1 MKQTSVTLRGGVA
14 AMLSVAMRLVAMLS
28 VALMLLTAAHLGAQQ
43 VHNAKYPKDPA
54 FAPLQKGDMGE
65 TITFTMENSK
75 IYAGT
80 SREITVY
87 VPKEYT
93 GKEPACLLVCLDG
106 VLFNAITVMQNLIR
120 SGEMPVTIGLFVQPG
135 IIYARSGEAGS
146 SSKAG
151 SGSKVGSGSK
161 AGSGIKAGSGAGE
174 SSSGAQKRVQRYN
187 RSNEFDRVDG
197 TFARFLEE
205 EVLPLVATL
214 KCSGGQPILISSNP
228 NNRAITGA
236 SSGAI
241 CAFSAAWF
249 RPDLFRRVYSS
260 VGTFVAMRG
269 GNQYPWIIRK
279 TEPKPLRIYLQDGV
293 NDAWNPL
300 FGEWWE
306 ANQLMESALD
316 FAGYELFF
324 KWDRGGHSIKHGTAL
339 FPDAMRW
346 LWRGW
351 PAAVECGS
359 SRNDMLQA
367 LLPEQQAAQRSQPWQ
382 RCSLTAEER
391 VLFEEAC
398 KSPME
403 AISPGGWSKAVAQK
417 GSMWIYSYTA
427 NNPGSPDT
435 EWENGLEFYYLHS
448 APNQIAFD
456 TEGDLYVASEIGIQ
470 VCDHNGRVR
479 AILNGPKGSVE
490 RMLFIGN
497 RLIVESGGELFCRVL
512 RAKGSRNP
520 FEEQLPK
527 SQGQG

>member
-1 MKQTSVTLRGGVA
+1 MNQTSVKLRGCVA
-14 AMLSVAMRLVAMLS
+14 AMLSVALI
-28 VALMLLTAAHLGAQQ
+28 LLTAAHLGAQQ

-54 FAPLQKGDMGE
+54 FAPLQKSDMGE

-106 VLFNAITVMQNLIR
+106 VLFNAITVMQNLIS

-135 IIYARSGEAGS
+135 VIYAR
-146 SSKAG
+146 
-151 SGSKVGSGSK
+151 
-161 AGSGIKAGSGAGE
+161 
-174 SSSGAQKRVQRYN
+174 SGAQKRVQRYN

-214 KCSGGQPILISSNP
+214 KCSGGQPLLISSNP

-260 VGTFVAMRG
+260 VGTFVSMRG

-351 PAAVECGS
+351 PAAVECGC

-391 VLFEEAC
+391 ALFEEAC
-398 KSPME
+398 KSPLE

-456 TEGDLYVASEIGIQ
+456 TEGNLYVASEIGIQ

-497 RLIVESGGELFCRVL
+497 RLIVESGGELFCREL
-512 RAKGSRNP
+512 RAAGSRNP

>member
-1 MKQTSVTLRGGVA
+1 
-14 AMLSVAMRLVAMLS
+14 MLSVAMRLVAMLS
-28 VALMLLTAAHLGAQQ
+28 VALILLTAAHSGAQQ

-54 FAPLQKGDMGE
+54 FAPLQKSDMGE

-106 VLFNAITVMQNLIR
+106 VLFNAITAMQNLIS

-135 IIYARSGEAGS
+135 VIYARSGEAGS

-151 SGSKVGSGSK
+151 SGSKVGSGS
-161 AGSGIKAGSGAGE
+161 KAGSGAGE

-391 VLFEEAC
+391 ALFEEAC

-456 TEGDLYVASEIGIQ
+456 TEGNLYVASEIGIQ

-497 RLIVESGGELFCRVL
+497 RLIVESGGELFCREL
-512 RAKGSRNP
+512 QAAGSRNP